1 MKQVSIAKYS
11 DSFQANIAKTRL
23 ENAGIFCRI
32 NNENLINTVWMS
44 SEVVGGLELMVDEED
59 AEKAKEVLEINFD
72 IDEDTE
78 FITEESG
85 LDESETVKCPK
96 CGSLTVLQ
104 SVRPA
109 FLSFVRNLVYSRK
122 ADKYVCS
129 CECSKCGNKWK
140 L

>member
-1 MKQVSIAKYS
+1 MKQISIAKYS

-23 ENAGIFCRI
+23 ENAGIYCRI

-44 SEVVGGLELMVDEED
+44 SEVVGGLELMVYEED
-59 AEKAKEVLEINFD
+59 AEKAAEILEISFD
-72 IDEDTE
+72 FDEDTE

-85 LDESETVKCPK
+85 LIDSEAIKCPK

-109 FLSFVRNLVYSRK
+109 FLSFVLNFINFRK
-122 ADKYVCS
+122 ADSLVS
-129 CECSKCGNKWK
+129 VCECSKCGNKWK